1 MYKGDI
7 YNKKEYINNSDK
19 VRRLAM
25 KIREPCKKSAA
36 IEDSAFLQN

>member
-25 KIREPCKKSAA
+25 KIREPCKKS
-36 IEDSAFLQN
+36 S